1 MNKSKFSSI
10 EIISILS
17 CLIFDIAIILAFSN
31 IFSLNF
37 IVSPS
42 KFIIAFLVL
51 SIGIIS
57 LNLSIVFARFFY
69 RKLGIPYVSGL
80 IVASVLYFLISNG
93 ITILLIASGAILY
106 IVFQLIILAIFLFIL
121 STILIFAKSK

>member
-1 MNKSKFSSI
+1 MNKSKLSSI
-10 EIISILS
+10 DIISILS

-37 IVSPS
+37 IISPS

-69 RKLGIPYVSGL
+69 RNLGIPYVSGL

-106 IVFQLIILAIFLFIL
+106 IVVQLIILAVFLFIL